1 VTVTPSHLSTDG
13 SSFTVA
19 TAHAPKRHRHR

>member
-19 TAHAPKRHRHR
+19 TGNAPRPRGRR